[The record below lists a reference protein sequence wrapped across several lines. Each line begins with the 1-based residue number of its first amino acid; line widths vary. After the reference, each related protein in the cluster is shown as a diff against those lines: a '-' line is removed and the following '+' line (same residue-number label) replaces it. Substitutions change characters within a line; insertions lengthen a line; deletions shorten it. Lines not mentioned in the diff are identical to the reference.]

1 LRAIGV
7 FGSGAPSRVLCLGAH
22 SDDIEIGCGA
32 TVLRLLEECPKTQF
46 TWVVL
51 SATPEREREA
61 RSSAASF
68 LVGAKSADIR
78 VERFRESHFP
88 WEGSRIKDR
97 LAGIAREID
106 PELVLT
112 HWRGDKH
119 QDHRTVAE
127 LTWNHF
133 RDHLILEYEIPKW
146 DGDLGRPNAYATA
159 TAARVDRKIELL
171 MEHFAS
177 QQSRPWFRED
187 TFRAL
192 LRIRGLECNAPDRF
206 AEAFYADKIL
216 L

>member
-1 LRAIGV
+1 LKAIGL

-32 TVLRLLEECPKTQF
+32 TVLRLLDECPETHF
-46 TWVVL
+46 TWMIF
-51 SATPEREREA
+51 SASPERELEA
-61 RSSAASF
+61 RASAAAF
-68 LVGAKSADIR
+68 LAGAKSADVR

-97 LAGIAREID
+97 LAGLAREID

-112 HWRGDKH
+112 HWRGDNH

-133 RDHLILEYEIPKW
+133 RDHFTLEYEIPKW
-146 DGDLGRPNAYATA
+146 DGDLGRPNAYV
-159 TAARVDRKIELL
+159 AAPAALVGRKVELL

-177 QQSRPWFRED
+177 QWGRPWFRED

-192 LRIRGLECNAPDRF
+192 LRIRGLECNAPDGF
-206 AEAFYADKIL
+206 AEAFYAHKIL

>member
-1 LRAIGV
+1 MKAIGL

-32 TVLRLLEECPKTQF
+32 TVLRLLDECPETHF
-46 TWVVL
+46 TWVIF
-51 SATPEREREA
+51 SASPERELEA

-68 LVGAKSADIR
+68 LAGAKSADIR

-112 HWRGDKH
+112 HWRGDRH

-133 RDHLILEYEIPKW
+133 RDHLMLEYEIPKW
-146 DGDLGRPNAYATA
+146 DGDLGRPNAYAAA
-159 TAARVDRKIELL
+159 TAALVDRKVELL

-192 LRIRGLECNAPDRF
+192 LRIRGLECNAPDGF

>member
-1 LRAIGV
+1 MKAIGV

-32 TVLRLLEECPKTQF
+32 TVLRLLDECPETHF

>member
-32 TVLRLLEECPKTQF
+32 TVLRLLDECPETHF

>member
-1 LRAIGV
+1 M

-46 TWVVL
+46 TWVIL

>member
-32 TVLRLLEECPKTQF
+32 TVLRLLEEYPKTQF

>member
-1 LRAIGV
+1 MRAIGV

-46 TWVVL
+46 TWVIL

>member
-1 LRAIGV
+1 LKAIGL

-32 TVLRLLEECPKTQF
+32 TVLRLLDECPEIHF
-46 TWVVL
+46 TWMIF
-51 SATPEREREA
+51 SASPERELEA
-61 RSSAASF
+61 RASAAAF
-68 LVGAKSADIR
+68 LAGAKSADVR

-97 LAGIAREID
+97 LAGLAREID

-112 HWRGDKH
+112 HWRGDNH

-133 RDHLILEYEIPKW
+133 RDHFMLEYEIPKW
-146 DGDLGRPNAYATA
+146 DGDLGRPNAYV
-159 TAARVDRKIELL
+159 AAPAALVDRKVELL

-177 QQSRPWFRED
+177 QRGRPWFRED

-192 LRIRGLECNAPDRF
+192 LRIRGLECNAPDGF
-206 AEAFYADKIL
+206 AEAFYAHKIL

>member
-1 LRAIGV
+1 MRAIGV

-32 TVLRLLEECPKTQF
+32 TVLRLLDECPETHF

>member
-1 LRAIGV
+1 V

>member
-46 TWVVL
+46 TWVIL

>member
-1 LRAIGV
+1 MKAIGL

-32 TVLRLLEECPKTQF
+32 TVLRLLDECPEIHF
-46 TWVVL
+46 TWVIF
-51 SATPEREREA
+51 SASPERELEA
-61 RSSAASF
+61 RASAAAF
-68 LVGAKSADIR
+68 LAGAKSADVR

-97 LAGIAREID
+97 LAGLAREID

-112 HWRGDKH
+112 HWRGDNH

-133 RDHLILEYEIPKW
+133 RDHFMLEYEIPKW
-146 DGDLGRPNAYATA
+146 DGDLGRPNAYV
-159 TAARVDRKIELL
+159 AAPAALVDRKVELL

-177 QQSRPWFRED
+177 QRDRPWFRED

-192 LRIRGLECNAPDRF
+192 LRIRGLECNAPDGF
-206 AEAFYADKIL
+206 AEAFYAHKIL

>member
-1 LRAIGV
+1 MRAIGL

-32 TVLRLLEECPKTQF
+32 TVLRLLDECPETQF

-68 LVGAKSADIR
+68 LAGARSADIR
-78 VERFRESHFP
+78 VEHFRESHFP

-97 LAGIAREID
+97 LAGLARETSPD
-106 PELVLT
+106 LVLT

-133 RDHLILEYEIPKW
+133 RDHLMLEYEIPKW
-146 DGDLGRPNAYATA
+146 DGDLGRPNAYAAA
-159 TAARVDRKIELL
+159 TAARVDRKVELL

-192 LRIRGLECNAPDRF
+192 LRIRGLECNAPDGF

>member
-1 LRAIGV
+1 MRAIGV